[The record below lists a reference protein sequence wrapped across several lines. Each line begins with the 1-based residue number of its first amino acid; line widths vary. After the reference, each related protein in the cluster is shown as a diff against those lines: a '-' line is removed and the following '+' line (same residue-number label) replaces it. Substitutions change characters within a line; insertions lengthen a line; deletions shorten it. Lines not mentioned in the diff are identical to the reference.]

1 MSVDYEVQK
10 AETER
15 LWAEMSTQPGVPAEG
30 LLDLRFVADAG
41 AGADAT
47 EFMGWLEDR
56 GYDVEYYPADPDSD
70 DPEDALDV
78 IEVQTDVMPLS
89 AATIHAEERKTTE
102 AALGFGFRPDG
113 WGFMGA

>member
-1 MSVDYEVQK
+1 MSIDIAAQT

-15 LWAEMSTQPGVPAEG
+15 LWAEISAAPGVPQEG
-30 LLDLRFVADAG
+30 LLDLRFVGG

-56 GYDVEYYPADPDSD
+56 GYDVEYYPADPDGEE
-70 DPEDALDV
+70 PEDAEEV
-78 IEVQTDVMPLS
+78 IEAQTDVIPLS
-89 AATIHAEERKTTE
+89 AATINAEERKTND
-102 AALGFGFRPDG
+102 AALRFGFRPDG